1 MKLFEVFNDEVVAE
15 DNVFVESVDQPTEE
29 KVVVTMLF
37 IDGIAYVDDFPRY
50 DEYNGYYDVDFY
62 EKPVVFLSLGIFLLQ
77 QSDENTQQFKENN
90 QPTYYSYDDNEEYEE
105 KGESTQNY
113 SFPLCFSSFDFP
125 NKNFKI
131 VIEIE
136 ECGMMQS
143 HIESMGKIDNE
154 FQWSR
159 LVFHDPVANYIES
172 LHSQNLQLLA
182 NYEYGNEDD
191 KDLVLEPTLFYF
203 PTGVSLKKSYEYF

>member
-1 MKLFEVFNDEVVAE
+1 MHKQKVDLHPDLFQHEQKIDCSMNFFEVFNDEVVAE

-113 SFPLCFSSFDFP
+113 SFPLCFSSFEFP
-125 NKNFKI
+125 NKKFKI
-131 VIEIE
+131 IIEI
-136 ECGMMQS
+136 
-143 HIESMGKIDNE
+143 
-154 FQWSR
+154 
-159 LVFHDPVANYIES
+159 
-172 LHSQNLQLLA
+172 
-182 NYEYGNEDD
+182 
-191 KDLVLEPTLFYF
+191 
-203 PTGVSLKKSYEYF
+203 